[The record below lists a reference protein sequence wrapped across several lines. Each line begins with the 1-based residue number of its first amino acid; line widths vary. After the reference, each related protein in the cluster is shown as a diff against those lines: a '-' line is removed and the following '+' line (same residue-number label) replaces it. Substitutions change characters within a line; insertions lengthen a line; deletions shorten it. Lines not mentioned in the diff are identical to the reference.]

1 MATSLTFPVPV
12 NLLSR
17 RHRVTSDATKAAR
30 DDARRR
36 HPSAMRPEL
45 RADVVISCAECS
57 LQNSSACSDCVV
69 TFVCGTSVAFGAA
82 EADALAMFQ
91 EAGLLP
97 GSQHHG
103 LRTPAAG

>member
-1 MATSLTFPVPV
+1 MATSLTFPAPV
-12 NLLSR
+12 NLSSR

-36 HPSAMRPEL
+36 HPSAMRAEPHS
-45 RADVVISCAECS
+45 DVVISCADCS
-57 LQNSSACSDCVV
+57 QQNSSACADCIV
-69 TFVCGTSVAFGAA
+69 TFVCGTSVAFGVT

-97 GSQHHG
+97 GSQH
-103 LRTPAAG
+103 LDVRATVAG